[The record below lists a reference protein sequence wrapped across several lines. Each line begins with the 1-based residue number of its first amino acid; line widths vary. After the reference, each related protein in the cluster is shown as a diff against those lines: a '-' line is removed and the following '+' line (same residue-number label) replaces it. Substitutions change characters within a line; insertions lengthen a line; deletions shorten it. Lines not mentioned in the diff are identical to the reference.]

1 MSWKLI
7 RKESAHGEVPGQES
21 KIGFRGTRFSL
32 SKANRLYITDYGREI
47 CFAENPDSI
56 SFCNDLRNV
65 LGPNWKNARIRIRA
79 NGDVYASGNNAL
91 YVGNV
96 EMGGKEIF
104 SGYLTLKQ
112 SYDLSSKV
120 PQLYAGPQT
129 HGHPGERWTIP
140 PDNFA
145 IDKDKLGNVGN
156 KIKKGDWIWSK
167 SDHKN
172 FISKIRSILSLNSGF
187 IRFYITC
194 DGLIVSPIPNN
205 HWEFYGIDFVNQ
217 IHHLM
222 KISPAA
228 ARSIQKRLELSKDDN
243 LNAHHLLFVLG
254 HIDDLMGGKLPE
266 PDEDDPRTK
275 GVDEK

>member
-7 RKESAHGEVPGQES
+7 RKESAHGEVSGQAS
-21 KIGFRGTRFSL
+21 KIGVRGTRFSV
-32 SKANRLYITDYGREI
+32 SKANRLYLTDYQKNVT
-47 CFAENPDSI
+47 FADDLKVSQ
-56 SFCNDLRNV
+56 FVKDLRNV
-65 LGPNWKNARIRIRA
+65 LGSSWNNARIRIRA
-79 NGDVYASGNNAL
+79 NGDVYASGPTRI

-96 EMGGKEIF
+96 NMGDKEIF
-104 SGYLTLKQ
+104 PGYLTLKQ
-112 SYDLSSKV
+112 SYDLSSKE
-120 PQLYAGPQT
+120 PKLYAGPQT
-129 HGHPGERWTIP
+129 HGHHGERWTIP

-145 IDKDKLGNVGN
+145 IDNGKLGNVGN
-156 KIKKGDWIWSK
+156 RIKKGEWIWSK

-194 DGLIVSPIPNN
+194 DGFIVSPIPNN
-205 HWEFYGIDFVNQ
+205 HWEFYGIDFDNQVNQ
-217 IHHLM
+217 LM
-222 KISPAA
+222 KIAPLA
-228 ARSIQKRLELSKDDN
+228 ARSIQKRLELSKDHN

>member
-1 MSWKLI
+1 MSPKL
-7 RKESAHGEVPGQES
+7 H
-21 KIGFRGTRFSL
+21 
-32 SKANRLYITDYGREI
+32 NY
-47 CFAENPDSI
+47 
-56 SFCNDLRNV
+56 
-65 LGPNWKNARIRIRA
+65 W
-79 NGDVYASGNNAL
+79 
-91 YVGNV
+91 
-96 EMGGKEIF
+96 
-104 SGYLTLKQ
+104 LKQ
-112 SYDLSSKV
+112 NNINAVY
-120 PQLYAGPQT
+120 
-129 HGHPGERWTIP
+129 E
-140 PDNFA
+140 
-145 IDKDKLGNVGN
+145 
-156 KIKKGDWIWSK
+156 KIKLEENQI
-167 SDHKN
+167 KN

>member
-7 RKESAHGEVPGQES
+7 RKESAHGEVSGQAS
-21 KIGFRGTRFSL
+21 KIGVRGTWFSV
-32 SKANRLYITDYGREI
+32 SKANRLYLTDYQKNVT
-47 CFAENPDSI
+47 FADDLKVSQ
-56 SFCNDLRNV
+56 FVKDLRNV
-65 LGPNWKNARIRIRA
+65 LGSSWNNARIRIRA
-79 NGDVYASGNNAL
+79 NGDVYASGPTRI
-91 YVGNV
+91 YVGYVN
-96 EMGGKEIF
+96 MGDKEIF
-104 SGYLTLKQ
+104 PGYLTLKQ
-112 SYDLSSKV
+112 SYDLSSKE
-120 PQLYAGPQT
+120 PKLYAGPQT
-129 HGHPGERWTIP
+129 HGHHGERWTIP

-145 IDKDKLGNVGN
+145 IDNGKLGNVGN
-156 KIKKGDWIWSK
+156 KIKKGEWIWSK

-205 HWEFYGIDFVNQ
+205 HWEFYGIDFDNQ
-217 IHHLM
+217 VYQLM
-222 KISPAA
+222 KIAPLA
-228 ARSIQKRLELSKDDN
+228 ARSIQKRLELSKDNN
-243 LNAHHLLFVLG
+243 LNSYHLLFVLG